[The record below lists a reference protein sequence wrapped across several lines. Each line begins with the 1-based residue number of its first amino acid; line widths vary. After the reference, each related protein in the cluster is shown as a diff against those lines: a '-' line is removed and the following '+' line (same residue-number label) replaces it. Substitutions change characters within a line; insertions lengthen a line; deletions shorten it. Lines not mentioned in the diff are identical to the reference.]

1 MCVLGSEPL
10 APLLLPFLGAAA
22 QHVVTP
28 VARCSVVEN
37 DRPSEINERVVS
49 LVVPCFAFASTWLAP
64 INLRA
69 SAVLG
74 RSTEGLVDRFNLFA
88 KSMPKG
94 SVPSLNMGMK
104 SCIPASLTKG
114 FHGYTNK

>member
-1 MCVLGSEPL
+1 MPL
-10 APLLLPFLGAAA
+10 EASVAMFWLFFVFCLSSACPFN
-22 QHVVTP
+22 P
-28 VARCSVVEN
+28 N
-37 DRPSEINERVVS
+37 RPAS
-49 LVVPCFAFASTWLAP
+49 FAT
-64 INLRA
+64 
-69 SAVLG
+69 

-114 FHGYTNK
+114 FHGYTYK

>member
-1 MCVLGSEPL
+1 M
-10 APLLLPFLGAAA
+10 LLCLL
-22 QHVVTP
+22 
-28 VARCSVVEN
+28 C
-37 DRPSEINERVVS
+37 
-49 LVVPCFAFASTWLAP
+49 LVC
-64 INLRA
+64 
-69 SAVLG
+69 

-114 FHGYTNK
+114 FHGYTYK